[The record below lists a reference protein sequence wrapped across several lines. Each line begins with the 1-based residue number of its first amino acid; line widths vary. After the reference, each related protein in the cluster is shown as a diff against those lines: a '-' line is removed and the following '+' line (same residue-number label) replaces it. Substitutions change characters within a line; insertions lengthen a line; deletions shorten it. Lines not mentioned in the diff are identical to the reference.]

1 MRPVR
6 WGIISTA
13 MIARDR
19 MIPAMHGNPHC
30 EIIAVASRDGE
41 RARAF
46 AAAHGIPRHH
56 DSYEALLA
64 DGRVEA
70 VYIPLPNHLHLE
82 WTRRA
87 AEAGKHVLCEKP
99 LTITVAE
106 AEEMI
111 RVREATGVVIEEA
124 FMCRDHPQWHE
135 TRRLLGEGRIGAPR
149 ALQACF
155 TYMNRD
161 ADDIRNDPGSGGGGL
176 RDIGSYTIAMARL
189 VFGAEPRRMMAALE
203 HDPAFATDRQAA
215 LILEFPNGLANL
227 FCATQVQRY
236 ERLHIFGEAGWMA
249 LEAPYVQPPD
259 HVCRILIGQGPYP
272 SILPTEVIE
281 IPPANHYALMA
292 ERFGRL
298 VRGEDVPH
306 WPLETARDNMAVIEA
321 LLRSAAEDRWV
332 AL

>member
-1 MRPVR
+1 
-6 WGIISTA
+6 
-13 MIARDR
+13 
-19 MIPAMHGNPHC
+19 
-30 EIIAVASRDGE
+30 
-41 RARAF
+41 
-46 AAAHGIPRHH
+46 
-56 DSYEALLA
+56 
-64 DGRVEA
+64 
-70 VYIPLPNHLHLE
+70 
-82 WTRRA
+82 
-87 AEAGKHVLCEKP
+87 
-99 LTITVAE
+99 
-106 AEEMI
+106 
-111 RVREATGVVIEEA
+111 
-124 FMCRDHPQWHE
+124 
-135 TRRLLGEGRIGAPR
+135 
-149 ALQACF
+149 
-155 TYMNRD
+155 
-161 ADDIRNDPGSGGGGL
+161 
-176 RDIGSYTIAMARL
+176 
-189 VFGAEPRRMMAALE
+189 MAALE

-215 LILEFPNGLANL
+215 MILEFPSGLANL

-321 LLRSAAEDRWV
+321 LLCSAAEDRWV